1 MNLEQMSGDMRRR
14 ILYSLFVVG
23 MLSALLAVLLGVG
36 EPAGASFVSSHGQL
50 SVANGKIVDEKGKNF
65 VIKGVSTHGLAWYP
79 QYVQKK
85 SFASLKKKGVNTIRL
100 ALYTEEYNGYCNS
113 GSENQENLR
122 NLIDK
127 GVNAATELGMYVIID
142 WHILSDG
149 NPLAHKKEAK
159 SFFKAIA
166 KKYKKHNNVL
176 FEICNEPNGDGGSWE
191 NIRNYAKTV
200 IRTIRSVNKKAIIIV
215 GTPTWCQEIDKAA
228 DNPLSGENIV
238 YAFHFYAGTHGQE
251 LRDRLETALNKKLPV
266 LVSEFGITDASGNG
280 GINKAE
286 GNRWMKLLNRYK
298 VGRVCWNLSNK
309 GEDSALL
316 KPSCSRVSGWKSS
329 DWSVQAKWLWKQ
341 YS

>member
-1 MNLEQMSGDMRRR
+1 M
-14 ILYSLFVVG
+14 
-23 MLSALLAVLLGVG
+23 
-36 EPAGASFVSSHGQL
+36 
-50 SVANGKIVDEKGKNF
+50 
-65 VIKGVSTHGLAWYP
+65 STHGLAWYP

-100 ALYTEEYNGYCNS
+100 ALYTEEYNGYCNG
-113 GSENQENLR
+113 GSENQKNLKK
-122 NLIDK
+122 LLDK

-149 NPLAHKKEAK
+149 NPLSHKKEAK
-159 SFFKAIA
+159 SFFKEMA
-166 KKYKKHNNVL
+166 KKYKKYNNVL

-191 NIRNYAKTV
+191 NIRSYAKSIIPV
-200 IRTIRSVNKKAIIIV
+200 IRSVNKKAIVIV
-215 GTPTWCQEIDKAA
+215 GTPTWSQEVDKAV
-228 DNPLSGENIV
+228 DNPLSGKNIV
-238 YAFHFYAGTHGQE
+238 YAFHFYAGTHGQD
-251 LRDRLETALNKKLPV
+251 LRDRLEAALKKKLPV

-316 KPSCSRVSGWKSS
+316 KSSCNRVSGWKNS